1 MGGIR
6 MDIKNMKV
14 PIGIVVVIVA
24 QAFGIIWYVAQLDS
38 TVKTL
43 DASVATIQKSVA
55 DTDIAVLQTEVNN
68 LKDQLDILKN
78 AEAETFDPTEILNSL
93 TGLETK
99 VAWMM
104 DDWGPKINRVGDD
117 LDDFD
122 DRLSDIET
130 VQAVIDNEMRT
141 IMTDHSGFADVLAE
155 LQRSGVLPTGEK
167 RQYGS
172 YGD

>member
-1 MGGIR
+1 MNIAN
-6 MDIKNMKV
+6 IKLPIAV
-14 PIGIVVVIVA
+14 IGIIVA

-43 DASVATIQKSVA
+43 DINVSEMQASMT
-55 DTDIAVLQTEVNN
+55 DTSIAVIEADLTN
-68 LKDQLDILKN
+68 LKEQVAKLESL
-78 AEAETFDPTEILNSL
+78 EVVEFDPTDLLSAITE
-93 TGLETK
+93 LETK
-99 VAWMM
+99 VTWMM
-104 DDWGPKINRVGDD
+104 EDWGPKMIRVEED

-130 VQAVIDNEMRT
+130 TQAVIDNEMRT
-141 IMTDHSGFADVLAE
+141 IMADHSSFNDILQE
-155 LQRSGVLPTGEK
+155 LGKAGVIPTGEK

>member
-1 MGGIR
+1 
-6 MDIKNMKV
+6 MDLKNMKV
-14 PIGIVVVIVA
+14 SIGIVGVIVA

-43 DASVATIQKSVA
+43 DSSVATMQEQATTV
-55 DTDIAVLQTEVNN
+55 DIAVLKTDLDN
-68 LKDQLDILKN
+68 LKTQLIALSLVEVEN
-78 AEAETFDPTEILNSL
+78 FDPTDILNAI
-93 TGLETK
+93 TELETK

-104 DDWGPKINRVGDD
+104 DDWGPKMDRVGDD

-141 IMTDHSGFADVLAE
+141 IMTDHRGFADVLAE
-155 LQRSGVLPTGEK
+155 LQKSGVLPTGEK
-167 RQYGS
+167 RP
-172 YGD
+172 YGDYGD